1 MAKPV
6 PTYEDATLVL
16 KLYEL
21 RREERLRAAREWFVR
36 KFHPTTI
43 EEIRAV
49 QSAST
54 EENVSWRMVTTY
66 WEMAASFV
74 TRGILNPDLFLDSG
88 GEMLVMFTKLEP
100 FLSQIRTAPGADLF
114 LSHVEKLVKS
124 SPRAQDRVL
133 KIRDRIAKQRTAAGA
148 AQ

>member
-1 MAKPV
+1 MAQTV

-16 KLYEL
+16 RLYEL
-21 RREERLRAAREWFVR
+21 RREERLRVAREWFIR

-49 QSAST
+49 QSGST

-74 TRGILNPDLFLDSG
+74 TRGVLNPDLFLDSG
-88 GEMLVMFTKLEP
+88 GEMLVMWTKLEP

-114 LSHVEKLVKS
+114 LTHVEQLVKS

-133 KIRDRIAKQRTAAGA
+133 KIRDRLAKQRAAASA
-148 AQ
+148 AR

>member
-1 MAKPV
+1 MAQSV

-16 KLYEL
+16 RLYEL
-21 RREERLRAAREWFVR
+21 RREERLRAAREWFTR
-36 KFHPTTI
+36 KFHPATI

-74 TRGILNPDLFLDSG
+74 TRGVLNVDLFLDSG
-88 GEMLVMFTKLEP
+88 GEMLVIWSKLEFYIP
-100 FLSQIRTAPGADLF
+100 QIRTAPGADQF
-114 LSHVEKLVKS
+114 LVNVEKLVKS

-133 KIRDRIAKQRTAAGA
+133 KIRDRIARQRAVAGA
-148 AQ
+148 AR